1 MPSPSRRPRI
11 GTSSSNAI
19 LAVLSSF
26 AQQLESLSR
35 RAWFYL
41 LIGLGP
47 ACLPPVTSSGLGYL
61 RHLND
66 FITHVSETMLAFKSR
81 YDPYLP
87 ALHIGVVLLF
97 LLLAVFRDR
106 LARLFALAA
115 GIHFLFML
123 WAQAVAFTPRYG
135 LVVLSEPALWY
146 SITALLWFWEAIYPQ
161 TRYTFRAVKPSM
173 LWLIPLALLAFW
185 DPEQA
190 GNYDPRLFL
199 TSYSPTAFCMMVP
212 IYLTVLRFQYP
223 DVNWPLFRVTA
234 FMGIVL
240 GVVSL
245 GITFFQP
252 ITESPHW
259 LLIHSPLLIISTHC
273 FLLGIKRQSPGSE
286 SSSQEQ
292 G

>member
-1 MPSPSRRPRI
+1 MNGVACIKKLR
-11 GTSSSNAI
+11 
-19 LAVLSSF
+19 
-26 AQQLESLSR
+26 LESLSR

-47 ACLPPVTSSGLGYL
+47 ACIPPLTSSGLGYV
-61 RHLND
+61 RHLNE
-66 FITHVSETMLAFKSR
+66 FIAHVSETMLASKTR

-87 ALHIGVVLLF
+87 ALHVGFVLLVILLVVL
-97 LLLAVFRDR
+97 RDR
-106 LARLFALAA
+106 MARLFSLVA

-123 WAQAVAFTPRYG
+123 WVQAIAWTPRYG
-135 LVVLSEPALWY
+135 LVILPEPALWY
-146 SITALLWFWEAIYPQ
+146 LITALVWFWEAGRPQ
-161 TRYTFRAVKPSM
+161 TRYTFRAVKPTT
-173 LWLIPLALLAFW
+173 LWLIPLAVLAFW

-223 DVNWPLFRVTA
+223 DVNLPLFRITA

-259 LLIHSPLLIISTHC
+259 LLIHSPLLAISIHC
-273 FLLGIKRQSPGSE
+273 FLLGIKQKPPGSNP

-292 G
+292 P